1 MSYCVHCGVETD
13 EKSCP
18 LCATPI
24 IDPNAKEDD
33 DNERRFPYPDTI
45 DELYRKVDMKYAR
58 RLALIVL
65 AVPVLV
71 VLIVNLLST
80 GIISWSLYVIGAL
93 ICLYTWFL
101 VPVFYRFKRPYAYLF
116 IGFSSLI
123 LYLYVIARMNDGGG
137 WYLGLALPIIIVCFI
152 VIQLI
157 LLAVRRLEWQPLERA
172 AAVTSLIAIS
182 LIAIDWICDAFTGQ
196 VFLNW
201 SIYALLPLMALAGV
215 FLLLE
220 RKKELKEEI
229 RKRLFF

>member
-1 MSYCVHCGVETD
+1 MPYCVHCGVETD

-80 GIISWSLYVIGAL
+80 GSISWSLYVIGAL

-123 LYLYVIARMNDGGG
+123 LYLYVIARMNDGGLVFRAG
-137 WYLGLALPIIIVCFI
+137 FYYNNCMLYCCSAYIV
-152 VIQLI
+152 
-157 LLAVRRLEWQPLERA
+157 AMRRLEWQPLERV

-182 LIAIDWICDAFTGQ
+182 LIAID
-196 VFLNW
+196 
-201 SIYALLPLMALAGV
+201 
-215 FLLLE
+215 
-220 RKKELKEEI
+220 
-229 RKRLFF
+229 